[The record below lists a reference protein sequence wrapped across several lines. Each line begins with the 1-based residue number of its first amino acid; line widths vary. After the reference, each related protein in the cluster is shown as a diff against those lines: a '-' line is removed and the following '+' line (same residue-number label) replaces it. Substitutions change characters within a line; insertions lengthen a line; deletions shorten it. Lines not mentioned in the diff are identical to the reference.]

1 MKFIPQSVPD
11 VILIQPEIH
20 GDSRGYFVETFRQD
34 EFEQAIG
41 RKIDF
46 VQDSESQSSKST
58 LRGLHFQLPPF
69 AQSKLVR
76 VIQGRV
82 LDVAVDIRNGSPTFG
97 QYVAVE
103 LNDNNKY
110 QLFIPRGFAHGFVV
124 LSEIAILSYKLG
136 NYYSP
141 EHEKGLAFD
150 DKEVDIDWLLPRKQL
165 ILSKKDQNYPTLSQ
179 IKNHF

>member
-1 MKFIPQSVPD
+1 
-11 VILIQPEIH
+11 
-20 GDSRGYFVETFRQD
+20 
-34 EFEQAIG
+34 
-41 RKIDF
+41 
-46 VQDSESQSSKST
+46 

-97 QYVAVE
+97 QYVAIE
-103 LNDNNKY
+103 LNDDDKH

-150 DKEVDIDWLLPRKQL
+150 DKEVDIDWLLPREQL
-165 ILSKKDQNYPTLSQ
+165 ILSKKDQNYPMLSQ
-179 IKNHF
+179 IKSHFDYVINCHNE